1 MKFTINRLRFLKILS
16 TVNVAIGQ
24 KSPTPAFLNFKI
36 EVSDKGL
43 VVTGSDNDITIES
56 SLPISLGDETIISD
70 YIEGSTLISAKY
82 LLEIIRRLDS
92 ALVTLEVIDN
102 VIVQIS
108 DNKSHFQL
116 NAMRSEEY
124 PDLDLSILG
133 EEITFNTDDFK
144 KIVAQTAFAAST
156 REVRPIL
163 TAINFK
169 SNDGNAEFVATDSY
183 RLAKKLY
190 RIDNLDN
197 FETNIPVK
205 VLNEVA
211 KLNEEDS
218 ITLHISSNKVVF
230 EFGNTKVFS
239 RLINGDFPKT
249 SRMIPN
255 TYPFVLQVN
264 SNRFIDAMQRVS
276 LLAIERE
283 RLVKLS
289 LDNDLVE
296 ISSKSEQ
303 IGSANERIEQF
314 QYEGGRVEI
323 SFNVDYVIDAIKAS
337 QSEDVIL
344 SFAGEMNAFRVTS
357 PVDDSLIQ
365 IITPVR
371 SYY

>member
-1 MKFTINRLRFLKILS
+1 MKFTIDRPNFLKLLS
-16 TVNVAIGQ
+16 TVSVAIGQ
-24 KSPTPAFLNFKI
+24 KSPTPAFLNFKMEI
-36 EVSDKGL
+36 NENGL
-43 VVTGSDNDITIES
+43 TVTGSDNDITIQS
-56 SLPISLGDETIISD
+56 VLPFVKGEKTLISD
-70 YIEGSTLISAKY
+70 YTEGSTLISAKY
-82 LLEIIRRLDS
+82 LIEIIRRLDS
-92 ALVTLEVIDN
+92 QNVTIEIIDD

-124 PDLDLSILG
+124 PDLDLSISG
-133 EEITFNTDDFK
+133 ETVVFKTEDFK
-144 KIVAQTAFAAST
+144 KIVSQTAFAAST
-156 REVRPIL
+156 KEVRPIL

-169 SNDGNAEFVATDSY
+169 SNEGNAEFVATDSY

-190 RIDNLDN
+190 SIDSANS
-197 FETNIPVK
+197 FEANIPVK
-205 VLNEVA
+205 VLNEVS
-211 KLNEEDS
+211 KLLEDNE
-218 ITLHISSNKVVF
+218 ITLNIASNKVVF

-255 TYPFVLQVN
+255 NYPFVLQVN
-264 SNRFIDAMQRVS
+264 SSKFIDAMQRVS

-283 RLVKLS
+283 RIVKLS

-303 IGSANERIEQF
+303 IGSANEKVELF
-314 QYEGGRVEI
+314 QYEGGRFDI
-323 SFNVDYVIDAIKAS
+323 SFNVDYVIDAIKAA

-357 PVDDSLIQ
+357 PVDETIVQ

>member
-1 MKFTINRLRFLKILS
+1 MKFTIDRPSFLKILS
-16 TVNVAIGQ
+16 TVSVAIGQ
-24 KSPTPAFLNFKI
+24 KSPTPAFLNFKM
-36 EVSDKGL
+36 EMTEEGL
-43 VVTGSDNDITIES
+43 VVIGSDNDITIQS
-56 SLPISLGDETIISD
+56 TLPLVRNDKTIISD
-70 YIEGSTLISAKY
+70 YTLGSTLISAKY
-82 LLEIIRRLDS
+82 LIEIIRRLDS
-92 ALVTLEVIDN
+92 QTVTLEIIDD

-124 PDLDLSILG
+124 PDLDLSVLG
-133 EEITFNTDDFK
+133 EEVVFKTEDFK
-144 KIVAQTAFAAST
+144 KIVSQTAFAASN

-169 SNDGNAEFVATDSY
+169 FSEGKAEFVATDSY
-183 RLAKKLY
+183 RLAKKL
-190 RIDNLDN
+190 
-197 FETNIPVK
+197 FESSNNNSFEANIPVR

-211 KLNEEDS
+211 KLLEEDE
-218 ITLHISSNKVVF
+218 IKLNIASNKVVF

-249 SRMIPN
+249 SRMIPSN
-255 TYPFVLQVN
+255 YPFVLQVN
-264 SNRFIDAMQRVS
+264 SSKFIDAMQRVS

-283 RLVKLS
+283 RIVKLS
-289 LDNDLVE
+289 LDDDLVE

-303 IGSANERIEQF
+303 IGSANEKVELF
-314 QYEGGRVEI
+314 EYKGGRFDI
-323 SFNVDYVIDAIKAS
+323 SFNVDYVIDAIKAA

-344 SFAGEMNAFRVTS
+344 SFAGEMNAFKVTS
-357 PVDDSLIQ
+357 PVDESIIQ